1 VTVRERDDR
10 GYDFLIDLPVQ
21 NRWDNVDRLR
31 TSVANCFTAIFQD
44 PGDIDRQ
51 DDWFSFATV
60 ASELMENAIKYGV
73 WTDVDQHLHLR
84 VWGDRHRAHVQVEN
98 PVAGDPSGTGAS
110 ATVDELM
117 ATIRWL
123 NDFDNPE
130 DAYKARILEV
140 AAAPSGTTKLGLAR
154 IAYEGRC
161 KLAAEVDGRTLR
173 VTGVTSF

>member
-1 VTVRERDDR
+1 MRERDDR
-10 GYDFLIDLPVQ
+10 GYDFLIDLPVR

-31 TSVANCFTAIFQD
+31 TSVVNCFTAIFRD
-44 PGDIDRQ
+44 PGDHDRQ
-51 DDWFSFATV
+51 EDWFSFATV

-73 WTDVDQHLHLR
+73 WSDGEEHLHLR
-84 VWGDRHRAHVQVEN
+84 VWGDSHRAHVQVEN
-98 PVAGDPSGTGAS
+98 PVDPSVAGAS
-110 ATVDELM
+110 ACVDELM
-117 ATIRWL
+117 ATLRWL

-161 KLAAEVDGRTLR
+161 KLNAEIDGRTLR